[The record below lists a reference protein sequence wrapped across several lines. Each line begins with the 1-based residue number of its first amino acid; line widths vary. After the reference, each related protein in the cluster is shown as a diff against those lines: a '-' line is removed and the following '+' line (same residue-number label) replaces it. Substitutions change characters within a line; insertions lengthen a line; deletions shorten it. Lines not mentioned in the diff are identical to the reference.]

1 MIAPFRSV
9 GAPKGWM
16 STPFRGVGAP
26 KGWMTTPSR
35 GAGAPEGWM
44 THALPRRGR
53 ARGLEEDDRASACVR
68 PTPDA
73 HCATLPMSVIRQ
85 LIRHPL
91 TDMGLAKF
99 LEDNKKASAAAK

>member
-1 MIAPFRSV
+1 
-9 GAPKGWM
+9 
-16 STPFRGVGAP
+16 
-26 KGWMTTPSR
+26 
-35 GAGAPEGWM
+35 
-44 THALPRRGR
+44 
-53 ARGLEEDDRASACVR
+53 LEEDDRASACVR